1 MAYIT
6 KYRCEDNETR
16 RQLKNVLEVTM
27 PNATITIPKEDCCLT
42 VAYDSNCKTNL
53 VIAMYVCIKNGRLVF
68 STDNSAIDNSAGQPK
83 YETSQPKSKTSQPK
97 SKTSSS
103 TKRGLTI
110 AYVKPGQQ
118 MEFKTLTQSQNLKNI
133 LPYVDLEFIRANGNL
148 YIVCDEMGRY
158 AGHETSL
165 IFNNITLV
173 GDLAFANITA
183 SGLRPLTKT
192 QISWLQ
198 RHIVFN
204 GKFSVTQ

>member
-6 KYRCEDNETR
+6 NYYCGDNETR
-16 RQLKNVLEVTM
+16 RHLKDVLEATA
-27 PNATITIPKEDCCLT
+27 PNATITFSKEDDCLM
-42 VAYDSNCKTNL
+42 VAYDSDCKTNF
-53 VIAMYVCIKNGRLVF
+53 VTVMYARIKNGRFVF
-68 STDNSAIDNSAGQPK
+68 STDNLAIDNLA
-83 YETSQPKSKTSQPK
+83 SQPKSKTSQPE
-97 SKTSSS
+97 SKTSSPA
-103 TKRGLTI
+103 KRGLTV
-110 AYVKPGQQ
+110 AYVKPGQP
-118 MEFKTLTQSQNLKNI
+118 MEFKTLTQSQNIKNI

-183 SGLRPLTKT
+183 SGLRPLTKA